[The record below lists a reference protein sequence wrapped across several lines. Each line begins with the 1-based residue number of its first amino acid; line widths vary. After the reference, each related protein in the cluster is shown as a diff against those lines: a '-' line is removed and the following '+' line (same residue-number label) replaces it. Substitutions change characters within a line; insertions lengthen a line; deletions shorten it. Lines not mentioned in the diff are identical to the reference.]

1 MTIFTLEGVTPQV
14 SPRAAF
20 IAPDAR
26 VIGRVEVEAGCGIWF
41 GAVLRGDNELIRIEE
56 EANVQDLCMLH
67 TDPGFPLAVGR
78 GCTIGH
84 RAILHGCSI
93 GENTLVGMG
102 AIILNGAKIGR
113 NCLIGAGALVPEG
126 HEAPDGT
133 LLVGVPARPVRSLD
147 DDAKEMIRDSAR
159 HYVRNGQR
167 FTAGLKIAPG

>member
-1 MTIFTLEGVTPQV
+1 MPMFTLEGVAPKI

-26 VIGRVEVEAGCGIWF
+26 VIGRVEVGAGCGIWF

-67 TDPGFPLAVGR
+67 TDPGFPLVVGR
-78 GCTIGH
+78 GCTIGL

-133 LLVGVPARPVRSLD
+133 LMVGVPARPVRSLD
-147 DDAKEMIRDSAR
+147 GDAEEMMRESAR
-159 HYVRNGQR
+159 HYVRNGRR
-167 FTAGLKIAPG
+167 FATGLKIAPG